1 MTNAAVNS
9 RTAFES
15 ASTRPVHHLS
25 YWLLAITIVMAF
37 GLVDIAVVALPAMAI
52 SLLQVF
58 ALAIA
63 FVLMSGG
70 LIFTVWQ
77 FED

>member
-1 MTNAAVNS
+1 
-9 RTAFES
+9 
-15 ASTRPVHHLS
+15 
-25 YWLLAITIVMAF
+25 VMAF

>member
-1 MTNAAVNS
+1 
-9 RTAFES
+9 
-15 ASTRPVHHLS
+15 LS

-63 FVLMSGG
+63 FVLMAGG
-70 LIFTVWQ
+70 LLFTVWQ